1 MPTWRPPLPV
11 VAQHLGPPTRRSSA
25 HPGRSAGRT
34 ATQISDTDGLNPLTF
49 PRRAVGQSLTLAGP
63 YSPVDAERLL
73 RMDLQNWTIRVLSP
87 TALRGVGLHYWADP
101 MTVLPAWQ
109 PRREGEQP
117 GPHLQVCKAAYF
129 AADARNNTEWQ
140 TRTLGTRSDGGTT
153 DEHRRQR
160 PPSATS
166 QVHQLADQL
175 GPDYFTTSASAR
187 TGSPATGRT
196 TVFPP
201 GLRSTPTPPP
211 RWPARSPTA
220 AEATCTCPTP
230 SPTPP
235 TACSKPDCRP
245 PASQQIPAR
254 TTRNSLFPSAFH
266 PTDN

>member
-1 MPTWRPPLPV
+1 MDP
-11 VAQHLGPPTRRSSA
+11 
-25 HPGRSAGRT
+25 
-34 ATQISDTDGLNPLTF
+34 
-49 PRRAVGQSLTLAGP
+49 
-63 YSPVDAERLL
+63 ERLL
-73 RMDLQNWTIRVLSP
+73 RMDLQNWTIRVPSP

-175 GPDYFTTSASAR
+175 GPDYFTYVGFRPDRVPSNGEDDGLPTRAAFYAYAAAALAR
-187 TGSPATGRT
+187 QITHRRGSN
-196 TVFPP
+196 
-201 GLRSTPTPPP
+201 L
-211 RWPARSPTA
+211 
-220 AEATCTCPTP
+220 
-230 SPTPP
+230 
-235 TACSKPDCRP
+235 
-245 PASQQIPAR
+245 
-254 TTRNSLFPSAFH
+254 SLSDALTH
-266 PTDN
+266 PTYRMFQTRLQTSGVAADTAPEDSE